1 MVWGRAIKK
10 ILKTKYPEM
19 GFGGILGSMYE
30 RDEFLLLCWFQE
42 LHGVQLL
49 EIFKASDPM
58 RNVSN
63 I

>member
-1 MVWGRAIKK
+1 
-10 ILKTKYPEM
+10 M

-49 EIFKASDPM
+49 EIFKAGDPM
-58 RNVSN
+58 CNVSN